1 MPIHTESGWKL
12 TYEDYAKIPDDGMRH
27 EIIDGEHIVNP
38 APVPDHQEVSGNL
51 YFALRVL
58 KQEDRAKVYYAPID
72 VHLSLFDLVQPDLIA
87 IATKSKKHIGA
98 KKIEGPPELAVEI
111 LSPGT
116 KRLDKGRK
124 RELYE
129 REGVLEYWIVD
140 PIERTL
146 VQHNLVDGKYQAKT
160 HTSGTVASTA
170 FPGFEL
176 DLDAIWPE

>member
-1 MPIHTESGWKL
+1 
-12 TYEDYAKIPDDGMRH
+12 MRH

-38 APVPDHQEVSGNL
+38 APVPNHQAVSGQIHR
-51 YFALRVL
+51 ALLVL
-58 KQEDRAKVYYAPID
+58 LDEGRASVYYAPID
-72 VHLSLFDLVQPDLIA
+72 VHLSQFDLVQPDLIA
-87 IATKSKKHIGA
+87 IATRSKKHIGA

-116 KRLDKGRK
+116 KRLDHGRK
-124 RELYE
+124 RALYE

-140 PIERTL
+140 PVDRTL
-146 VQHNLVDGKYQAKT
+146 IQHSLVDGKYQAQK
-160 HTSGTVASTA
+160 HTSGRVASTA